1 MVMRGPHIRAVL
13 IPLPLPAARPVH
25 PPAAA
30 VVRIKGAIKKL
41 SEELHEMEVR
51 IGVVSHT
58 LLQLSVKNRR
68 LMQAQAVFSDDEE
81 DA

>member
-1 MVMRGPHIRAVL
+1 MSSE
-13 IPLPLPAARPVH
+13 
-25 PPAAA
+25 

-41 SEELHEMEVR
+41 AEELHEMEVR

-58 LLQLSVKNRR
+58 LLQQSVTNRR

-81 DA
+81 DS

>member
-1 MVMRGPHIRAVL
+1 MKQQMEERGTNISDATP
-13 IPLPLPAARPVH
+13 
-25 PPAAA
+25 

-41 SEELHEMEVR
+41 AEELHEMEVR

-68 LMQAQAVFSDDEE
+68 QMQAQAVLSDEE
-81 DA
+81 D

>member
-1 MVMRGPHIRAVL
+1 MSL
-13 IPLPLPAARPVH
+13 SLYK
-25 PPAAA
+25 

-41 SEELHEMEVR
+41 AEELHEMEVR

-58 LLQLSVKNRR
+58 LLQQSVKNRR

-81 DA
+81 DS